1 MTKANLWLSVLALFA
16 VVTLFMSSSVIFGWF
31 GIREMEGN
39 YVPIVV
45 WANLVASVLY
55 LLSAYLAVMGKSKSG
70 YPLMVALI
78 ILILA
83 YIAFG
88 IHISSGGA
96 YETKTIGA
104 MAFRII
110 LTSVFLLTHKQI
122 FRK

>member
-1 MTKANLWLSVLALFA
+1 MKANLWLSVLSLFA
-16 VVTLFMSSSVIFGWF
+16 LVTLFMSSSVIFDWF

-55 LLSAYLAVMGKSKSG
+55 LLSAYRAVTGKSKSG
-70 YPLMVALI
+70 YPLIIALI

-83 YIAFG
+83 YIALG

-96 YETKTIGA
+96 YETKTVGA

-110 LTSVFLLTHKQI
+110 LTSVFLLTHKKI